1 MTACV
6 LLQDGDRMH
15 NLHVVDS
22 GISIQPSSEQ
32 LEVIAY
38 DSSTHIMD
46 FIVQR
51 PPVPVNPS
59 EVTVAS
65 AGYSAFASV
74 QSLQQ
79 QLL

>member
-46 FIVQR
+46 FIAQ